1 MLLFL
6 SYFIS
11 VLSAFIPRGIAETNH
26 IEDANKW
33 SIMESLEKRVVIV
46 LYPSLHPRILLVFA
60 SNFLYPL
67 FASKNQNYF
76 CCLLQSLLMKVKST
90 PWLNKDRSECLSV
103 GWVGGGGTG
112 AAATNQIGV
121 TSILPWKE
129 SVSRQKFSLGQRQ
142 CLKHTPLIIG
152 VHLLSQMSTIIV

>member
-1 MLLFL
+1 M
-6 SYFIS
+6 
-11 VLSAFIPRGIAETNH
+11 SAFIPRGISETNH
-26 IEDANKW
+26 IKDANKW
-33 SIMESLEKRVVIV
+33 SIMESLEKEWSLFFNP
-46 LYPSLHPRILLVFA
+46 LYIQESFCFRFQLSLPLL
-60 SNFLYPL
+60 
-67 FASKNQNYF
+67 ASKNQNYC

-129 SVSRQKFSLGQRQ
+129 SVSRRKFSLGQRQ